1 MIGVLAA
8 SAAQA
13 AAIAAGCEEEGVP
26 CDVAVDATTASALDR
41 ARRAAATAPLG
52 IGIGGDAER
61 VVVALAAAPGQAYI
75 VAPDARAAGHAAGR
89 LAARR
94 PLT

>member
-1 MIGVLAA
+1 VIGVLTGD
-8 SAAQA
+8 AAQG

-26 CDVAVDATTASALDR
+26 CEVEVDATPASALER
-41 ARRAAATAPLG
+41 ARRAATTAPLG
-52 IGIGGDAER
+52 IGVGGDADR
-61 VVVALAAAPGQAYI
+61 VVVALAAAPGQAYV

-94 PLT
+94 PV